1 VIPKLILLDENLD
14 WRLRRYLP
22 GHEVDSVSYIGWSGI
37 KNGVLL
43 RRAADTGYE
52 VLLTMDGNLPYQ
64 QDLTAHGIAVFALR
78 APTNRLADTTPL
90 MPGVLECL
98 PIARKGKVTYIE
110 LAGFLAML
118 KLRAR
123 VSSARSA

>member
-1 VIPKLILLDENLD
+1 MRILLDENLD
-14 WRLRRYLP
+14 WRLRRLLP

-43 RRAADTGYE
+43 RKAADTGYE

-64 QDLTAHGIAVFALR
+64 QDLSVHGIAVIALR

-90 MPGVLECL
+90 MPAVLAGL
-98 PIARKGKVTYIE
+98 PIARKGKVTYI
-110 LAGFLAML
+110 G
-118 KLRAR
+118 
-123 VSSARSA
+123 